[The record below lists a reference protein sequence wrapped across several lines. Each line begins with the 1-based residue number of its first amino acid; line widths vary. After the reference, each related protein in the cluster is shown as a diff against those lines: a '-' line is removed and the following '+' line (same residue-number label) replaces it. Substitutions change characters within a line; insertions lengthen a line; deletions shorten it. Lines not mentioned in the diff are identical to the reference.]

1 MIFIH
6 WYTITKL
13 PDILCRKER
22 SKYQHH
28 REKARSS
35 PDKYMT
41 IIIDGMDQA
50 KTNLPQTSL
59 LAKSLSTL
67 WKLRTHVTGVLLHTK
82 CQYGKIAYTFVDL
95 LQFPH
100 DSNLTITVLLK
111 VLQSYADLYQK
122 LPETLYLQMDNTC
135 RENKNKY
142 ILAFCAMLVE
152 MKIFKKVCS
161 ILVLILFSY
170 CTQVS
175 H

>member
-1 MIFIH
+1 MYIH
-6 WYTITKL
+6 VYEINDTILT
-13 PDILCRKER
+13 LCRKER

-28 REKARSS
+28 REKARFS

-82 CQYGKIAYTFVDL
+82 CQFGKIAYAFVDL
-95 LQFPH
+95 LQYPH
-100 DSNLTITVLLK
+100 DSNLTITILMK
-111 VLQSYADLYQK
+111 VLQSYCELYQK

-142 ILAFCAMLVE
+142 VFSFCAILVE
-152 MKIFKKVCS
+152 MKIFKKVKDMSAC
-161 ILVLILFSY
+161 INNFV
-170 CTQVS
+170 C
-175 H
+175 